1 MTGPLLPERLEE
13 LMAGYVLGNLS
24 SEEAEELNQLLTEY
38 PELATEVQHLQEV
51 LEVLPYALPEVEP
64 PQHLRGVILNTTSA
78 DNSAAPSNFKSRPWR
93 TLRRSP
99 VFWSRI
105 IGSAAIVLV
114 LALGLDNYRIRLKST
129 IMEAKVARQKDV
141 IAMLQKPD
149 THVVPL
155 KGMAQASAAT
165 GSMLMTP
172 SESKAVLILQNL
184 PILPKGQFYQ
194 LWTVKNDEKIPWG
207 QFRTSKHGTVF
218 VKLSRPSN
226 FEVTALVITVE
237 VSPTPITPGGPM
249 VMAGNLSVNSQ

>member
-24 SEEAEELNQLLTEY
+24 SEEAEELNQLLTEH

-51 LEVLPYALPEVEP
+51 LEVLPYALPEVEL

-78 DNSAAPSNFKSRPWR
+78 DHSAAPSNFKPRPWR
-93 TLRRSP
+93 TLTRSP
-99 VFWSRI
+99 LFWSRI
-105 IGSAAIVLV
+105 IGSAAVLLV

-129 IMEAKVARQKDV
+129 SMEAKVARQKDV

-237 VSPTPITPGGPM
+237 VSPTPTTPGGPM
-249 VMAGNLSVNSQ
+249 VMAGNLSINSQ

>member
-1 MTGPLLPERLEE
+1 
-13 LMAGYVLGNLS
+13 
-24 SEEAEELNQLLTEY
+24 
-38 PELATEVQHLQEV
+38 
-51 LEVLPYALPEVEP
+51 
-64 PQHLRGVILNTTSA
+64 
-78 DNSAAPSNFKSRPWR
+78 
-93 TLRRSP
+93 
-99 VFWSRI
+99 
-105 IGSAAIVLV
+105 
-114 LALGLDNYRIRLKST
+114 
-129 IMEAKVARQKDV
+129 MEAKVARQKDV

-237 VSPTPITPGGPM
+237 VSPTPTTPGGPM